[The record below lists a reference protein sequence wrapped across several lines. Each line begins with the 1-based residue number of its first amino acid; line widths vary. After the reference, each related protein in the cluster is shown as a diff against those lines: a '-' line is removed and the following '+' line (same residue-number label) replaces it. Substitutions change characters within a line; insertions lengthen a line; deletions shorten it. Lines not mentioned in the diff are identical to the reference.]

1 MHVTISNNTFKVTNC
16 DFENGYKYGRYNKKT
31 ENDELITHR
40 DQLVVVDNIETLIKM
55 IRGQQVMLD
64 KDLATLYGVEAK
76 VLNQAVKRN
85 VERFPDD
92 FRFQLTKEECLR
104 SQIVTLNEKRGQHL
118 KYMPYAFTEQGVAM
132 LSSVLRSKTAI
143 EVNIQIMRA
152 FVSMRHFM
160 VNNASVFSRLE
171 TIEYHQL
178 EMQQHQQETD
188 KRIDEV
194 FRRLD
199 EGNAKPKQGV
209 FYNGQ
214 VYDAYTFVSDLIK
227 SAKKR
232 IILIDNY
239 VDETVL
245 TLLDKRE
252 NCVSAV
258 IYTQQ
263 ISRHFQLDIDRHN
276 AQYAPIDVETFRL
289 SHDRF
294 LCIDDD
300 VYHIG
305 ASIKDLGKKWFG
317 FSKMEILT
325 PDELVERIN
334 RE

>member
-1 MHVTISNNTFKVTNC
+1 MTKTKEESELVTNS
-16 DFENGYKYGRYNKKT
+16 
-31 ENDELITHR
+31 
-40 DQLVVVDNIETLIKM
+40 DQLVFADKIESLIKV
-55 IRGQQVMLD
+55 IREQQVMLD
-64 KDLATLYGVEAK
+64 RDLATLYGVEVK
-76 VLNQAVKRN
+76 RLNEQVKRN
-85 VERFPDD
+85 IKRFPKD
-92 FRFQLTKEECLR
+92 FMFQLTKEECLR
-104 SQIVTLNEKRGQHL
+104 SQFATLNEGRGQHL
-118 KYMPYAFTEQGVAM
+118 KYMPYVFTENGVAM
-132 LSSVLRSKTAI
+132 LSSVLRSDTAI
-143 EVNIQIMRA
+143 EVNIRIMRA
-152 FVSMRHFM
+152 FTSMRHFLQ
-160 VNNASVFSRLE
+160 NNAEVFQRLS
-171 TIEYHQL
+171 TLEYHQL
-178 EMQQHQQETD
+178 EMQQHFQESD
-188 KRIDEV
+188 KRIEEV

-214 VYDAYTFVSDLIK
+214 IYDAYNFVSDLIK

-252 NCVSAV
+252 DGVSAF

-263 ISRHFQLDIDRHN
+263 INRQFQLDIDRHN
-276 AQYAPIDVETFRL
+276 AQYPPINVETFRL

-317 FSKMEILT
+317 FSRMEILT

-334 RE
+334 RG